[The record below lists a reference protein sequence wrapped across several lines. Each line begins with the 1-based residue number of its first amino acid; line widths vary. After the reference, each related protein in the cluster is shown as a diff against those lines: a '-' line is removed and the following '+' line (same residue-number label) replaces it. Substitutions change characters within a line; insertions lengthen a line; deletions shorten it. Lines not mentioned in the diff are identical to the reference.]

1 MPSITGTTNV
11 TRPTEGG
18 FLGYQYVVLRC
29 VPRVEREEFVNVGV
43 VLFAQAAGFLDAA
56 FELDTA
62 RLLALDP
69 GLEVERVR
77 HALLAVQQVC
87 RGETGRGLPTL
98 ETPGQ
103 RYGWITASRSTVL
116 QPGPRHG
123 GVCLDPEAELTRLV
137 TSLVAPV
144 GLVAPVDP
152 APAATVDP
160 APVATVDPAPVDLV
174 APVGESGSPAG

>member
-11 TRPTEGG
+11 TRPGQGG

-43 VLFAQAAGFLDAA
+43 VLFAQGVSFLEAA
-56 FELDTA
+56 FHLDHP
-62 RLLALDP
+62 RLLALSP
-69 GLEVERVR
+69 GLDVEQVH
-77 HALLAVQQVC
+77 HALVAVHRVC

-103 RYGWITASRSTVL
+103 RYGWITAARSTVL

-123 GVCLDPEAELTRLV
+123 GVCVDPETELARLV
-137 TSLVAPV
+137 QTLVR
-144 GLVAPVDP
+144 
-152 APAATVDP
+152 
-160 APVATVDPAPVDLV
+160 
-174 APVGESGSPAG
+174 

>member
-11 TRPTEGG
+11 VRPADGE

-43 VLFAQAAGFLDAA
+43 VLFAQGPGFLDAA
-56 FELDTA
+56 FHLDA
-62 RLLALDP
+62 PRLLALAP
-69 GLEVERVR
+69 GLDVDQLR

-123 GVCLDPEAELTRLV
+123 GVCLDPPQQLARLLR
-137 TSLVAPV
+137 TLVA
-144 GLVAPVDP
+144 
-152 APAATVDP
+152 
-160 APVATVDPAPVDLV
+160 
-174 APVGESGSPAG
+174 

>member
-11 TRPTEGG
+11 SRPADGA

-43 VLFAQAAGFLDAA
+43 VLFAQGAGFLGAGFDLDAS
-56 FELDTA
+56 
-62 RLLALDP
+62 RLLALAP
-69 GLEVERVR
+69 GLDLDQLSR
-77 HALLAVQQVC
+77 ALLAVQQVC

-103 RYGWITASRSTVL
+103 RYGWITAPRSTVV

-123 GVCLDPEAELTRLV
+123 GVCLDPEAELARLV
-137 TSLVAPV
+137 RTLVA
-144 GLVAPVDP
+144 
-152 APAATVDP
+152 
-160 APVATVDPAPVDLV
+160 
-174 APVGESGSPAG
+174 